1 MNDEFVNDVLR
12 DMLAYLDN
20 GQAEQ
25 LRRVLKH
32 NLSGYEIRQRADS
45 TAEDAS
51 AENTRLTDAFL
62 SAKRI
67 EGCSEKS
74 LSYYR
79 KTIET
84 MSEKIG
90 KGITHITTN
99 DLRSYLTGYQ
109 TERKSSKVTID
120 NIRRILSSFFSWLE
134 DEDYIL
140 KSPVRRIHKVKTAV
154 TIKETY
160 TDEAL
165 ETMRDHCDSLRDLA
179 LIDMLASTGMRVGE
193 LVLLNRD
200 DINFEERECV
210 VFGKGSKERMVY
222 FDARTKIHLQNYLAQ
237 GCSEKSL
244 SYYRKTI
251 ETMSEKIGKGIT
263 HITTNDLRS
272 YLTGYQTERKSSKV
286 TIDNIRRIL
295 SSFFSWLEDED
306 YILKSPVR
314 RIHKVK
320 TAVTIKET
328 YTDEALETMR
338 DHCDSLRDLALIDML
353 ASTGMRVGELVL
365 LNRDDINFE
374 ERECVV
380 FGKGSK
386 ERMVY
391 FDARTKIHLQNYLAQ
406 RTDSNNALF
415 VSLKAP
421 YERLQI
427 GGVESRLR
435 ELGKRL
441 SLPRVHPH
449 KFRRTLATMAIDKG
463 MPVEQLQR
471 LLGHQRI
478 DTTLQYAMVKQSN
491 VKIAHRKYI
500 G

>member
-32 NLSGYEIRQRADS
+32 NLSGYELQRKTDS
-45 TAEDAS
+45 AIEDTDV
-51 AENTRLTDAFL
+51 ENARLTGAFL

-74 LSYYR
+74 LTYYR

-84 MSEKIG
+84 MSETIG

-99 DLRSYLTGYQ
+99 DLRSYLTDYQ
-109 TERKSSKVTID
+109 
-120 NIRRILSSFFSWLE
+120 
-134 DEDYIL
+134 
-140 KSPVRRIHKVKTAV
+140 A
-154 TIKETY
+154 
-160 TDEAL
+160 
-165 ETMRDHCDSLRDLA
+165 
-179 LIDMLASTGMRVGE
+179 
-193 LVLLNRD
+193 
-200 DINFEERECV
+200 
-210 VFGKGSKERMVY
+210 
-222 FDARTKIHLQNYLAQ
+222 
-237 GCSEKSL
+237 
-244 SYYRKTI
+244 
-251 ETMSEKIGKGIT
+251 
-263 HITTNDLRS
+263 
-272 YLTGYQTERKSSKV
+272 ERKSSKV

-435 ELGKRL
+435 ELGRRL